1 MSQLHSV
8 SFSYIQRALDTSIS
22 LTIGRAAS
30 LMHEILRRRIDRPG
44 GSDLYPAGIFT
55 VLPAWWS
62 FSTWRRIAS
71 STLTVTFGQS
81 TTAMARKWSISSQ
94 TICLDGLDD
103 QDKADLLAAL
113 QRAGLNVIVMQDDNT
128 IVRGINDRAN
138 GVAQPALNFGAVEF
152 NYQESAKILS
162 HETLHLMLEEA
173 DHPRSC
179 YVDAVHD
186 NAHRF
191 ARYGDVVI
199 LAHFDC

>member
-1 MSQLHSV
+1 MRYYCAALIALAVIFIQPAYSQSAPGV
-8 SFSYIQRALDTSIS
+8 V
-22 LTIGRAAS
+22 
-30 LMHEILRRRIDRPG
+30 IL
-44 GSDLYPAGIFT
+44 LYPPVDCEIDFDRDF
-55 VLPAWWS
+55 WS
-62 FSTWRRIAS
+62 EYDS
-71 STLTVTFGQS
+71 
-81 TTAMARKWSISSQ
+81 AMAREWNIPSQ
-94 TICLDGLDD
+94 TICLDGLGD

-113 QRAGLNVIVMQDDNT
+113 QRAGLNVIVMQDDST

-152 NYQESAKILS
+152 NYHESAKVLS

-173 DHPRSC
+173 GHPRSC